1 MKSGKGFL
9 IFVILLMPATNMAA
23 DNAREIIR
31 KVIDRD
37 DGTTEVSLIKLSTCR
52 YTQKGRKIVCA
63 ETPRIKV
70 LESVRKDFGPH
81 GKDKKSVTI
90 VKKPAGER
98 GIGFLQYDYEAQ
110 GRETDQ
116 WMYYSALNKVKRIV
130 SGNVNEPKTGSFFG
144 SEIGYEDLEKKHIDD
159 YVYKIVA
166 EETYRKQACW
176 VIESI
181 PTPAHARRSNYSKA
195 LDWID
200 KAHFRVL
207 KSILFSRSGK
217 RVKRISMRNYER
229 IDNVWIAR
237 KMRVNNLRDK
247 RITTLS
253 IETVTINAPVED
265 AFLTLRTLTDGA
277 FREGMLEKIRA
288 GLNEPSRQ

>member
-1 MKSGKGFL
+1 MNCTKTLL
-9 IFVILLMPATNMAA
+9 IIVILFMPVTVMNAYA
-23 DNAREIIR
+23 DNAREIV
-31 KVIDRD
+31 KKAIDRD
-37 DGTTEVSLIKLSTCR
+37 DGTTEVSLLKLSTCR
-52 YTQKGRKIVCA
+52 YNKKGKKIVCA
-63 ETPRIKV
+63 ETPRVKV
-70 LESVRKDFGPH
+70 LESVRKDYGPD
-81 GKDKKSVTI
+81 GKDTRNVTI
-90 VKKPAGER
+90 VKKPAGEQ
-98 GIGFLQYDYEAQ
+98 GIGFLQYDYEEQ

-159 YVYKIVA
+159 YVYKIAA
-166 EETYRKQACW
+166 EETYRKQPCW

-181 PTPAHARRSNYSKA
+181 PTPEHARKSNYSKS

-200 KAHFRVL
+200 KAHFRIL

-217 RVKRISMRNYER
+217 KVKRISMRSYEQ

-237 KMRVNNLRDK
+237 KMLVNNLHDK
-247 RITTLS
+247 RITILS
-253 IETVTINAPVED
+253 FETVTINAPVQD

-277 FREGMLEKIRA
+277 FREGMLLRIRA
-288 GLNEPSRQ
+288 ELK